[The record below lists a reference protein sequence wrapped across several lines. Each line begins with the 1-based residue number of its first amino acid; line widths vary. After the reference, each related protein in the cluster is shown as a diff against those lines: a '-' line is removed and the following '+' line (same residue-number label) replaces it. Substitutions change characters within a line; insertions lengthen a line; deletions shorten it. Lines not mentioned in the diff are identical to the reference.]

1 MSDSELNLDERM
13 EYRHEHTLPIVDEL
27 FRLIGGFDLNRMS
40 SEKMRK
46 ACRYLLNHEA
56 GLRVFLDDPLVPAHN
71 NSSEEAFVS
80 IARGRHN
87 WLFAYSEDGARALT
101 LLSSIVKT
109 ARRCGLN
116 VLRYLELVMN
126 RFQKWR
132 GSVIPADVID
142 SVLPWNDEI
151 RELCALAA

>member
-1 MSDSELNLDERM
+1 
-13 EYRHEHTLPIVDEL
+13 
-27 FRLIGGFDLNRMS
+27 
-40 SEKMRK
+40 
-46 ACRYLLNHEA
+46 EA

-101 LLSSIVKT
+101 VLSSITKT

-116 VLRYLELVMN
+116 VLKYLELVMN
-126 RFQKWR
+126 RFREWR
-132 GSVIPADVID
+132 ESVIPSDVIE

-151 RELCALAA
+151 RELCGLSV